1 MKNLRQ
7 ILVLL
12 LALGLLAAAC
22 GGGDDE
28 ADTSDLELLTAGTLT
43 VCTDAPWPP
52 MEVINDDGTFTG
64 FDIELM
70 RAVADELGLEMSVSN
85 IGFDS
90 ITSGIAMES
99 GECDIAVA
107 SITILPEREENIDFS
122 DPYFDAYQSLLVA
135 TDSGI
140 ADLEGFSG
148 RNLAVQT
155 GTTGEAYAQE
165 NAPADTNLISFE
177 NAGDMMTAL
186 VAGEVEGV
194 LQDIVPNQDYAD
206 NNTDAAVIATYD
218 TNEQYGFAFKEE
230 GVENLQEAVNAAL
243 ATVKENGTYD
253 SVYNDWFAE

>member
-1 MKNLRQ
+1 MKTLRH
-7 ILVLL
+7 VLL
-12 LALGLLAAAC
+12 LALSVGLLATAC
-22 GGGDDE
+22 GGDDE
-28 ADTSDLELLTAGTLT
+28 VSADDLELVSAGTLS

-52 MEVINDDGTFTG
+52 MEVIDEDGNFTG

-70 RAVADELGLEMSVSN
+70 RAVSEELGLEMSVAN

-107 SITILPEREENIDFS
+107 SITITADREENVDFS
-122 DPYFDAYQSLLVA
+122 DPYFLANQSLIVS

-140 ADLEGFSG
+140 SDLAGFSG
-148 RNLAVQT
+148 RNLGVQT
-155 GTTGEAYAQE
+155 GTTGELYAQE
-165 NAPADTNLISFE
+165 NAPSDAELISYE

-206 NNTDAAVIATYD
+206 NNDDAELIATYE
-218 TNEQYGFAFKEE
+218 TNEEYGFAVKEE
-230 GVENLQEAVNAAL
+230 GAENLLKAVNAAL
-243 ATVKENGTYD
+243 AKIQEDGRYD
-253 SVYNDWFAE
+253 DIYDDWFSN